1 MKRLLILLISLAI
14 AVVACG
20 QEVLKRDLE
29 IRKTAPLLNLNGS
42 GAVLQFYNGDV
53 SLTQSSNLLTLSGG
67 NFSLGANS
75 LLGSGSI
82 GATGSRL
89 LKGWFTDLEITNSP
103 TVNGV
108 SIASIYAPLAS
119 PTFTGTVTGTFSGNL
134 TGNVTGT
141 SSLVTG
147 FTRNSGTVT
156 LSGGHGITF
165 TTTGTTT
172 VTLPTSGTL
181 MTNPMSAAG
190 DIIIGGTS
198 GVPSRLAATTNGYVL
213 TLSAGVPVWAAAA
226 GGEAIE
232 SRVDSIVAVLSDTL
246 NIETLL
252 DIDLDTDTVADLSEL
267 RLKANIASPTFTGT
281 VTMPTPF
288 TLGATSVTASGA
300 ELNLLD
306 GVTSIETYSTENY
319 GSTGTGDIVLSTG
332 ATVAN
337 MTIDD
342 VSPTELGY
350 LDGIVSPIKQASDT
364 IPIFVFGLGSGVAA
378 DTAVFNDNAIAGS
391 FYNAGSDTLKI
402 TSLMGVLAEG
412 SGTETIAVQVSWHST
427 FKSGSATNL
436 NSSALTVNS
445 ITTGTSD
452 TSFANDKIPPG
463 VFVWCTLSGTSAGNK
478 PSLLILTMSGY
489 KIPRY

>member
-1 MKRLLILLISLAI
+1 MKRLLILLISLMIA
-14 AVVACG
+14 AVVCG

-29 IRKTAPLLNLNGS
+29 LRKTAPLLNLNGS

-147 FTRNSGTVT
+147 FTRNSGTLT

-181 MTNPMSAAG
+181 MTK
-190 DIIIGGTS
+190 
-198 GVPSRLAATTNGYVL
+198 
-213 TLSAGVPVWAAAA
+213 A

-319 GSTGTGDIVLSTG
+319 GTTGMGDVVLNIGATMTDPVITNAPRSTGTVVAGTGITAAMLSRFMYFNTASAIDIT
-332 ATVAN
+332 ADPQIAN
-337 MTIDD
+337 GTSGQIITIIG
-342 VSPTELGY
+342 S
-350 LDGIVSPIKQASDT
+350 SDT
-364 IPIFVFGLGSGVAA
+364 NTLTLDDTDGLRLTGQCILGIG
-378 DTAVFNDNAIAGS
+378 DNI
-391 FYNAGSDTLKI
+391 TL
-402 TSLMGVLAEG
+402 LYEG
-412 SGTETIAVQVSWHST
+412 TIGDWIEISRS
-427 FKSGSATNL
+427 N
-436 NSSALTVNS
+436 N
-445 ITTGTSD
+445 
-452 TSFANDKIPPG
+452 
-463 VFVWCTLSGTSAGNK
+463 
-478 PSLLILTMSGY
+478 
-489 KIPRY
+489 